1 MPEYEGWVL
10 DIFEDPKDGLV
21 LYIVAQNH
29 QRYRLSTSFP
39 ITFYALGNNSEL
51 RSLWTY
57 LRHYRLDLHL
67 AKATRFDVFVQRQVP
82 ALAVTLPNP
91 TEIRALINHLESRY
105 PSLNYADVDIPITVR
120 FAAATGAYPLARC
133 KIESDDQGQLI
144 HIRPLESPWLI
155 DHKPIP
161 LETLFISPNVDPQ
174 HKSPHFLQANIHHR
188 GYRIGLNDWNT
199 TLTTLR
205 RIIHRFN
212 PDLILTS
219 WGDTWLLPL
228 LIEKSQEYNID
239 LGLCRETGRNV
250 NVIPER
256 TYFSYGQIV
265 YRGQQVHLYGRIHID
280 KNNAMLW
287 KDYGLE
293 GTLEACRV
301 TALPLQTSSRVSP
314 GTGISAIEMQTALR
328 EGVFIP
334 YQKQQAELFKSV
346 SSLFSADQGGMIY
359 QPLIGLHCNVAM
371 IDYVSMYPAI
381 MVYYN
386 ISPETITT
394 NVNNGDIVPT
404 LSFAINKNIE
414 GLVPKALRPLLE
426 KRIELKKRL
435 ASFSDWSPDIDTYTR
450 TASALKWLLV
460 VCFGYLGYKNARFGR
475 IEAHQAVTAYSRE
488 AVLLAKEAAE
498 DMGYQV
504 IHMYVDG
511 LWVAHPYKT
520 NPDDID
526 PLLVEIQKRTG
537 LPIALD
543 GIFKWVVF
551 VGSRGNRSRPVAN
564 RYFGVFQNGKIKVRG
579 IDARRHDCTPFVGQS
594 QLAVIKLLANRDDPV
609 DALPEAV
616 KYIKHRIEALQQGD
630 IPLEDL
636 IVKQRLSRQ
645 LETYRSP
652 SPAARAAMQLADI
665 GKEVRPGQKV
675 AFIHT
680 LGKPGVIAWDL
691 PGKPDPRTVDIERY
705 KSLLLRAAGI
715 VLETW
720 GLDEAKLRDLTI
732 TPLFQLPL
740 YHNQSRDNKVPPI
753 PFTKTSSPDRRSN
766 QQQ

>member
-1 MPEYEGWVL
+1 MLEYEGWIL

-21 LYIVAQNH
+21 LYIVAQDH
-29 QRYRLSTSFP
+29 QRHRLTTPFP
-39 ITFYALGNNSEL
+39 ITFYALGNNTEL

-57 LRHYRLDLHL
+57 LRRTHPDLHL
-67 AKATRFDVFVQRQVP
+67 AKTTRFDVIAQRQVP

-91 TEIRALINHLESRY
+91 TEIRTLINHLESRY

-188 GYRIGLNDWNT
+188 GYRIGLNDWNI
-199 TLTTLR
+199 TLTTLH

-228 LIEKSQEYNID
+228 LIEKSQEYNVD
-239 LGLCRETGRNV
+239 LGLCRETNRKV
-250 NVIPER
+250 NIIPER

-280 KNNAMLW
+280 QKNAMLW

-334 YQKQQAELFKSV
+334 YQKQQAEIFKSV

-359 QPLIGLHCNVAM
+359 QPLIGLHRNVAM

-450 TASALKWLLV
+450 AASALKWLLV

-511 LWVAHPYKT
+511 LWVAHPDKT

-579 IDARRHDCTPFVGQS
+579 IDARRHDCTRFVGQS
-594 QLAVIKLLANRDDPV
+594 QLAVIKLLANRDDPA

-616 KYIKHRIEALQQGD
+616 KYIKHRIEALLQGD
-630 IPLEDL
+630 IPLENL

-645 LETYRSP
+645 LEAYRSP

-691 PGKPDPRTVDIERY
+691 LGKPDPRTVDIERY
-705 KSLLLRAAGI
+705 KNLLLRAAGI

-720 GLDEAKLRDLTI
+720 GLDEAKLRDLMI

-740 YHNQSRDNKVPPI
+740 YRNQSRNKKIPPI
-753 PFTKTSSPDRRSN
+753 PFTKGSSPDRRPN

>member
-1 MPEYEGWVL
+1 M
-10 DIFEDPKDGLV
+10 
-21 LYIVAQNH
+21 
-29 QRYRLSTSFP
+29 
-39 ITFYALGNNSEL
+39 
-51 RSLWTY
+51 
-57 LRHYRLDLHL
+57 
-67 AKATRFDVFVQRQVP
+67 
-82 ALAVTLPNP
+82 
-91 TEIRALINHLESRY
+91 
-105 PSLNYADVDIPITVR
+105 
-120 FAAATGAYPLARC
+120 
-133 KIESDDQGQLI
+133 
-144 HIRPLESPWLI
+144 
-155 DHKPIP
+155 
-161 LETLFISPNVDPQ
+161 
-174 HKSPHFLQANIHHR
+174 
-188 GYRIGLNDWNT
+188 
-199 TLTTLR
+199 
-205 RIIHRFN
+205 
-212 PDLILTS
+212 
-219 WGDTWLLPL
+219 
-228 LIEKSQEYNID
+228 LIEKSQKYNID
-239 LGLCRETGRNV
+239 LGLCREASRNV
-250 NVIPER
+250 NIIPER

-280 KNNAMLW
+280 QKNAMLW

-328 EGVFIP
+328 EGVFVP
-334 YQKQQAELFKSV
+334 YQKQQAEIFKSV

-359 QPLIGLHCNVAM
+359 QPLIGLHRNVAM

-404 LSFAINKNIE
+404 LSFPINKNIE

-426 KRIELKKRL
+426 KRSKLKKRL

-450 TASALKWLLV
+450 AASALKWLLV

-511 LWVAHPYKT
+511 LWVAHPNKT
-520 NPDDID
+520 HPDDVD

-551 VGSRGNRSRPVAN
+551 VGSRGNRNRPVAN
-564 RYFGVFQNGKIKVRG
+564 RYFGVFQNEKIKVSG

-594 QLAVIKLLANRDDPV
+594 QLAIIKLLANRDDPA

-616 KYIKHRIEALQQGD
+616 TYIRHRIEALQQGD

-645 LETYRSP
+645 LKAYRSP
-652 SPAARAAMQLADI
+652 SPAARATIQLADI
-665 GKEVRPGQKV
+665 GKEIRPVLHNYEETISTRIKTYHLAEIIAEKYRALLQSLDRLKKKGWGANRVCRDYYDLWSILKRVDLSNHNIPALLDKKSVVRGVKFENTDQFFDEALLKV
-675 AFIHT
+675 AKNKWDKLLTPFI
-680 LGKPGVIAWDL
+680 PQYV
-691 PGKPDPRTVDIERY
+691 
-705 KSLLLRAAGI
+705 S
-715 VLETW
+715 LETVHSE
-720 GLDEAKLRDLTI
+720 L
-732 TPLFQLPL
+732 
-740 YHNQSRDNKVPPI
+740 QS
-753 PFTKTSSPDRRSN
+753 FTKFLWLSKEL
-766 QQQ
+766 

>member
-1 MPEYEGWVL
+1 MPEVEGWLL
-10 DIFEDPKDGLV
+10 DLFEDPKDGLV

-29 QRYRLSTSFP
+29 QRYRLTTSFP

-51 RSLWTY
+51 RSLWVY
-57 LRHYRLDLHL
+57 LRHSRPDLHL
-67 AKATRFDVFVQRQVP
+67 AKVTRLDVIAQRQVP
-82 ALAVTLPNP
+82 ALAITLPHS
-91 TEIRALINHLESRY
+91 TEIRAIVNQIENRN
-105 PSLNYADVDIPITVR
+105 PALNFADVDLPITVR
-120 FAAATGAYPLARC
+120 FAAATGAYPLALC
-133 KIESDDQGQLI
+133 QIESDDQDRLI

-155 DHKPIP
+155 DHKSIP
-161 LETLFISPNVDPQ
+161 LETLFIAPNVDPQ
-174 HKSPHFLQANIHHR
+174 HKKPHYLHATIHHR
-188 GYRIGLNDWNT
+188 GYRLGLSDWT
-199 TLTTLR
+199 EALAILR

-239 LGLCRETGRNV
+239 LNLNRETGRNV
-250 NVIPER
+250 NIIPER

-265 YRGQQVHLYGRIHID
+265 HRGQQVHLYGRIHID
-280 KNNAMLW
+280 QKNAMLW

-293 GTLEACRV
+293 GTLETCRV

-314 GTGISAIEMQTALR
+314 GTGIFAIEMQTALH

-334 YQKQQAELFKSV
+334 YQKQQAEIFKSV
-346 SSLFSADQGGMIY
+346 RGLFTADQGGMIY
-359 QPLIGLHCNVAM
+359 QPLIGLHRNVAM

-394 NVNNGDIVPT
+394 NVKHGDLVPT
-404 LSFAINKNIE
+404 LDFAINNSVE

-435 ASFSDWSPDIDTYTR
+435 AGFSAWSPEIDPYTR

-488 AVLLAKEAAE
+488 ALLLAKEAAE
-498 DMGYQV
+498 DLGYQV

-511 LWVAHPYKT
+511 LWVRHPDKI
-520 NPDDID
+520 NPEDID

-551 VGSRGNRSRPVAN
+551 VGSRRNRSRPVAN

-594 QLAVIKLLANRDDPV
+594 QLKIIKLLAKRDDPA

-616 KYIKHRIEALQQGD
+616 EYLRYRIEALQQGN

-645 LETYRSP
+645 LEAYRSP
-652 SPAARAAMQLADI
+652 SPAARAAMQLAEI

-680 LGKPGVIAWDL
+680 LGKPGVLAWDL
-691 PGKPDPRTVDIERY
+691 PGKPDPRTLDVDRY
-705 KSLLLRAAGI
+705 KNLLLRAAGI

-720 GLDEAKLRDLTI
+720 GLDEAKLRDLMI

-740 YHNQSRDNKVPPI
+740 YRNQSTIGKLE
-753 PFTKTSSPDRRSN
+753 
-766 QQQ
+766 